1 MVPYDWLLL
10 WPGHHAL
17 SRAPHSALPS
27 LHPGTGG
34 ATALLGKCGIWTGE
48 QCTVGIQQV
57 DYVVDLLDD
66 QLKLKVHDKQKFYD
80 TKNSWM
86 ICSVQWHF
94 WNMLLHRKSAHF
106 CPFQLDFD
114 FEYV

>member
-1 MVPYDWLLL
+1 M
-10 WPGHHAL
+10 
-17 SRAPHSALPS
+17 
-27 LHPGTGG
+27 
-34 ATALLGKCGIWTGE
+34 
-48 QCTVGIQQV
+48 GIQQV

-94 WNMLLHRKSAHF
+94 WNLFYFYLLISISQR
-106 CPFQLDFD
+106 
-114 FEYV
+114 

>member
-1 MVPYDWLLL
+1 MVPYDWRLAAALARPPRPVPRTSL
-10 WPGHHAL
+10 RSPQLTPRHWPA
-17 SRAPHSALPS
+17 
-27 LHPGTGG
+27 

-94 WNMLLHRKSAHF
+94 WNLFYFYLLISISQR
-106 CPFQLDFD
+106 
-114 FEYV
+114 